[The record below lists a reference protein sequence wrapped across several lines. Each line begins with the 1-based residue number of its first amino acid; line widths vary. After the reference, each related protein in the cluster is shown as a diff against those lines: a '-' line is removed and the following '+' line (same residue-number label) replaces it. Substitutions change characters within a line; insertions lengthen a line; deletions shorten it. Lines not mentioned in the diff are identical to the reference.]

1 MLPYMAQTCPQNI
14 LSRSLWCHK
23 IPHARNDL
31 NRSRGAEPRQLIG
44 LASDNAH
51 FDPTLLL
58 LVKITVVIF
67 RVSRE
72 SLGSNVNKY
81 GGFWKY
87 TVFA

>member
-1 MLPYMAQTCPQNI
+1 MI
-14 LSRSLWCHK
+14 W
-23 IPHARNDL
+23 IGHA
-31 NRSRGAEPRQLIG
+31 GTEPWQLIG

-58 LVKITVVIF
+58 LVKITGVIF
-67 RVSRE
+67 RVNRE

-81 GGFWKY
+81 GGLWKY